1 MQQQREAEEQAEKDS
16 YKAILLRR
24 QMGPYMAQEVLPR
37 VSSPG
42 RTNTK
47 ARMHYA
53 TTSSGPNAGAAMA
66 YTGQPERL
74 HLPKIH
80 GARDNR
86 PVNAQYPYHH
96 YKSSCKPPTKTQ
108 MSNYLLRKERPLR
121 PGAPPTGK
129 ITG

>member
-1 MQQQREAEEQAEKDS
+1 
-16 YKAILLRR
+16 
-24 QMGPYMAQEVLPR
+24 MGPYMAKEVMPR
-37 VSSPG
+37 ISSPG
-42 RTNTK
+42 RTQNK

-53 TTSSGPNAGAAMA
+53 AAGGGAAGA

-80 GARDNR
+80 GARGDAR
-86 PVNAQYPYHH
+86 PVNAQYPYHQ
-96 YKSSCKPPTKTQ
+96 YKSSCKPPSKTQ